1 MTIDQLMEMQMDAE
15 ERLMKSRSADG
26 MWRGSLSSSAIST
39 AVSVFALWRI
49 DSEKYAA
56 YVQAGVRW
64 LHETMKTDGSW
75 GDSVESPSNMTATL
89 LTYVSLYAV
98 GEAPTQSRQYLHQQ
112 LGGDTEEALTLGV
125 LRYYGRDLTFSVPIL
140 MMCALAGVVTDWKK
154 IPPFPFELATLPQRL
169 FRYLNLPVVSY
180 AIPALIAI
188 GICQLHKRGGVL
200 SPVRRLFIPKAMRV
214 LLSMQPADGGFLEAA
229 PLTAFVGMC
238 LADGGFRQHDATQ
251 RCARFLIDTVRP
263 DGSWPI
269 DTNLSMWL
277 TSLAAKLLTSD
288 SQLSTLNSQ
297 LSTLLLRAATTTV
310 HPFTAAAPG
319 GWGWSDLS
327 GSVPDGDDTS
337 GALVALHHL
346 TQGKTSLEIEKGLR
360 WLMGLQN
367 SDGGMPTFCKGWGR
381 LPFDR
386 STPDI
391 TAHAILAMGLWLP
404 SLDGRLKVDV
414 QKALDRMLTW
424 MEKTQASS
432 LHHGWT
438 PLWFGDQ
445 DATDEKAPVYGTAT
459 AIDYLMSSRHPRAVE
474 LAQSQ
479 VEFIIQLP
487 ALQGRHPLRPRTHR
501 TLFLPTL
508 VFRGTLQH
516 PFLVERNK
524 KNDRMN
530 KQKLTYL
537 TIGVIVFYICLLVAW
552 HLYDPTA
559 HFTELQPG
567 ADHRPAGHV
576 RKADDVLIGEFFMQ
590 DSSHPSTLNSKP
602 SALKGEWSCFRN
614 IHRDNQTTL
623 TPAMKWVE
631 GDMKEMWSVET
642 GEGHAAPVISEG
654 RVYVLDYDEQL
665 N

>member
-1 MTIDQLMEMQMDAE
+1 MNIDQLKEMQADAIG
-15 ERLMKSRSADG
+15 RLMKCRSEDG

-49 DSEKYAA
+49 DAHEYATHI
-56 YVQAGVRW
+56 QAGVRW
-64 LHETMKTDGSW
+64 LHETMKDDGSW

-98 GEAPTQSRQYLHQQ
+98 GEAPPQSRRYLHQQ
-112 LGGDTEEALTLGV
+112 FGGDTEEALTQGV

-140 MMCALAGVVTDWKK
+140 MMCALAGVVTDWKR

-188 GICQLHKRGGVL
+188 GICQLHQRGGFL
-200 SPVRRLFIPKAMRV
+200 SPIRRLFIPKVMRV
-214 LLSMQPADGGFLEAA
+214 LLSMQPVDGGFLEAA

-238 LADGGFRQHDATQ
+238 LADGGFRHHDVTQ
-251 RCARFLIDTVRP
+251 RCAHFLIDTVRP

-277 TSLAAKLLTSD
+277 TSLAAKLITPD
-288 SQLSTLNSQ
+288 CQLSTV
-297 LSTLLLRAATTTV
+297 LLRTATTSV

-346 TQGKTSLEIEKGLR
+346 TQGRKSPEIENGLR
-360 WLMGLQN
+360 WLMRLQN
-367 SDGGMPTFCKGWGR
+367 QDGGMPTFCKGWGR

-414 QKALDRMLTW
+414 QKALDRMLLW

-432 LHHGWT
+432 QHGGWT

-459 AIDYLMSSRHPRAVE
+459 AIDYLMSSHHPQGIK

-479 VEFIIQLP
+479 VDFIIQTQNTDGGWGGNKGVKSKVTYTSR
-487 ALQGRHPLRPRTHR
+487 ALAALAHFPNQYDTEKQRGWDYLYLRFKAGTLYDREPIGLYFSRLWYSEELYNI
-501 TLFLPTL
+501 LFLL
-508 VFRGTLQH
+508 
-516 PFLVERNK
+516 NAIK
-524 KNDRMN
+524 RM
-530 KQKLTYL
+530 
-537 TIGVIVFYICLLVAW
+537 
-552 HLYDPTA
+552 
-559 HFTELQPG
+559 TE
-567 ADHRPAGHV
+567 
-576 RKADDVLIGEFFMQ
+576 
-590 DSSHPSTLNSKP
+590 
-602 SALKGEWSCFRN
+602 
-614 IHRDNQTTL
+614 
-623 TPAMKWVE
+623 
-631 GDMKEMWSVET
+631 
-642 GEGHAAPVISEG
+642 
-654 RVYVLDYDEQL
+654 
-665 N
+665 